1 MRLTISKI
9 ILVFCSLLS
18 SLSALASSQH
28 YLVEDIKN
36 LNLYLWNGSDVKERM
51 LIGYNLSGGMDFN
64 ATTGIICGGVG
75 GASSYLWVANV
86 KSGVKKM
93 LFPSRD
99 VYSSVAPINNVIVS
113 SNDGHCVF
121 TDGVSIYSYS
131 MNNSASKVN
140 FSGAKLDASE
150 KPRRVF

>member
-1 MRLTISKI
+1 MLF
-9 ILVFCSLLS
+9 FCSLLS
-18 SLSALASSQH
+18 SLSALASSQQ
-28 YLVEDIKN
+28 YIVEDINN

-64 ATTGIICGGVG
+64 ATTGIICGG

-121 TDGVSIYSYS
+121 TDGVNIYSYS
-131 MNNSASKVN
+131 MNNSVSKVN

-150 KPRRVF
+150 KPRRVFLTIKAI